1 MNVAFQISPEPN
13 NAFDARAIAFECCL
27 NNKWKRV
34 RYMVTDVLSAV
45 HEALH
50 KKEIVLVELAWV
62 NFITHWSRSSP
73 GWYCGVRIGKKGP
86 CSMKY

>member
-1 MNVAFQISPEPN
+1 
-13 NAFDARAIAFECCL
+13 
-27 NNKWKRV
+27 
-34 RYMVTDVLSAV
+34 MVTDVLSAV

-62 NFITHWSRSSP
+62 KFSTHWSRSSP

-86 CSMKY
+86 WSNEVLNLHCGLF